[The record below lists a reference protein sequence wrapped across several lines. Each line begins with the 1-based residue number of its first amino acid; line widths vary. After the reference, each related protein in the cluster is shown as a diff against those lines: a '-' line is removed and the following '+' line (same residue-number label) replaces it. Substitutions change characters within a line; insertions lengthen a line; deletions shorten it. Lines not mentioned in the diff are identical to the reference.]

1 MIRRVRDRDHSER
14 MRLFDWVETVVLVLI
29 GGLAL
34 CLVFLVAVPL
44 RFVRAWVLRHPEVER
59 SLLLLASMALAL
71 YLYWKLFV
79 WLR

>member
-1 MIRRVRDRDHSER
+1 MTRRVRDRDHSER
-14 MRLFDWVETVVLVLI
+14 MRLLDWVETVVLVLI

-34 CLVFLVAVPL
+34 CLIFLVAVPL
-44 RFVRAWVLRHPEVER
+44 RFVRAWVL
-59 SLLLLASMALAL
+59 LAL

>member
-1 MIRRVRDRDHSER
+1 MTRRVRDREHSER
-14 MRLFDWVETVVLVLI
+14 MRLLDWVETVVLVLI

-34 CLVFLVAVPL
+34 CLIFLVAVPL
-44 RFVRAWVLRHPEVER
+44 RFVRTWILHHPELER